1 MAYIRSQKHAPSRQP
16 GAHLPT
22 AAALLALAAWPAS
35 GLAQSPVVSAETA
48 LPTVR
53 VNSKHDSGY
62 KAEAVSSP
70 KFTEPLLDTPQTIT
84 VIRKEVLAEQAATSL
99 TEALR
104 NTPGVT
110 LLLGEGGNSNTKDN
124 IFLRGFDTS
133 GSVFIDG
140 VRDLGN
146 FTRDTFNIEQIEVLK
161 GPSGSEFGRGAPSG
175 SINLSSKQ
183 PRAENFSEGSLS
195 LGTADQQRVSADL
208 NRQLGEHSAVRLNLM
223 VQDRGMPGRDHVEHK
238 GWAFAPSIA
247 FGLGTPT
254 RTTLS
259 YLHVA
264 QDNRPDGGVP
274 TVGLPGYFNAALS
287 AAGVVPPR
295 SVDRSNYYGA
305 ASDFE
310 KVEADM
316 LTARLEHRL
325 TPDTTLTNT
334 FRAGRARHRLVL
346 TGPSG
351 VVSDDPDGNNGPLP
365 AVARLDPET
374 WTATR
379 SRHTKWQENTILT
392 NQTNVASTF
401 RTGSVKHAL
410 SAGFE
415 FIYEKQ
421 LSRGVSGAGTM
432 APANLWHPDIHD
444 ALTGRELGFSGART
458 QGDVLTLGLYA
469 FDTIDLN
476 DRVQINAGVRLDKY
490 KVDND
495 ILAAPAGT
503 PPTQAGSSLTASGT
517 LVSWKLGAL
526 YKPAPHGSVYLSY
539 ATSQQPPGGSNF
551 TLNATAT
558 NINHPNLDPQ
568 KASNLELGTKW
579 ELFDN
584 RLALT
589 GAIFRSDN
597 RNDLTQADPVT
608 GDITQYGKKLV
619 QGIELGVVGQ
629 ITPVWSLSAGLAKLD
644 TEVRRGTS
652 TQTGASLN
660 WSPELSFTAW
670 TTYKLPFGVTIGG
683 GARYMDSVVRSIS
696 NTAQAA
702 STNML
707 NVPSYWVFDAMAQY
721 EVNRNVTLQLNV
733 YNLADKFYIASLN
746 NNGNRYIPGASR
758 SAMLTANVKF

>member
-1 MAYIRSQKHAPSRQP
+1 MAYIRSQKHTPSRQP

-22 AAALLALAAWPAS
+22 AAAVLALAACPMAA
-35 GLAQSPVVSAETA
+35 LAQSTVASAETA

-53 VNSKHDSGY
+53 VKGKQDHGY
-62 KAEAVSSP
+62 KADSVSSP
-70 KFTEPLLDTPQTIT
+70 KFTEPLVDTPQTIT
-84 VIRKEVLAEQAATSL
+84 VIRKEVLTEQAATNL

-161 GPSGSEFGRGAPSG
+161 GPSGSEYGRGAPSG
-175 SINLSSKQ
+175 TINLSTKQ
-183 PRAENFSEGSLS
+183 PRAENFSEGSVS
-195 LGTADQQRVSADL
+195 LGTADQKRATADL
-208 NRQLGEHSAVRLNLM
+208 NRQIGEHSAVRLNLM
-223 VQDRGMPGRDHVEHK
+223 VQDKGMPGRDQVRNK

-247 FGLGTPT
+247 FGLGTGT

-259 YLHVA
+259 YLHVE

-274 TVGLPGYFNAALS
+274 TVGLPGYVNAALD
-287 AAGVVPPR
+287 AVGVVPPR
-295 SVDRSNYYGA
+295 SVDRSNFYGVP
-305 ASDFE
+305 SDFE
-310 KVEADM
+310 KVQADM
-316 LTARLEHRL
+316 LTARIEHQL
-325 TPDTTLTNT
+325 TAATTLTNT
-334 FRAGRARHRLVL
+334 LRAGRARHRLLL

-351 VVSDDPDGNNGPLP
+351 AVSDDPDGRGPLP
-365 AVARLDPET
+365 AVPRVDPDT

-379 SRHTKWQENTILT
+379 SRHAKWQENTILT
-392 NQTNVASTF
+392 NQTNFASSF
-401 RTGSVKHAL
+401 QTGSLKHTL

-421 LSRGVSGAGTM
+421 LNRTVSGAGTI
-432 APANLWHPDIHD
+432 APANLWNPDIHD
-444 ALTGRELGFSGART
+444 PVSGLDLGFSGAQT
-458 QGDVLTLGLYA
+458 QGDTFTLGLYA

-476 DRVQINAGVRLDKY
+476 DRFQINGGVRLDKY
-490 KVDND
+490 KVDNN
-495 ILAAPAGT
+495 ILAAPSGT
-503 PPTQAGSSLTASGT
+503 PPTQTGTSLSVSDTI
-517 LVSWKLGAL
+517 VSWKLGAL
-526 YKPAPHGSVYLSY
+526 YKPAPNGSVYVSY

-551 TLNATAT
+551 TLNASAT

-568 KASNLELGTKW
+568 KASNIELGTKW
-579 ELFDN
+579 DLLDN
-584 RLALT
+584 RLAVT
-589 GAIFRSDN
+589 GAIFRSEN

-629 ITPVWSLSAGLAKLD
+629 ITPAWSLSAGLAKLD
-644 TEVRRGTS
+644 TEVKRGS
-652 TQTGASLN
+652 NTQTGASLN

-670 TTYKLPFGVTIGG
+670 TTYKLPFGLTLGG